1 MNNATKGSFLNICLP
16 SLIYLILGL
25 ISTIMMISHSFKV
38 FMALINIVLIIFW
51 TWILN
56 LICKAGYTWVSW
68 VLVLLPFVIILIA
81 FLYLLSVVKKEDY
94 NKYNEYFVD
103 SGCMKKKI

>member
-1 MNNATKGSFLNICLP
+1 MNNVSNKSFLNICLP

-25 ISTIMMISHSFKV
+25 ISIVMMLFNQIKV
-38 FMALINIVLIIFW
+38 FLTFIQLLLIVFW

-68 VLVLLPFVIILIA
+68 MLLLLPFIIILFA
-81 FLYLLSVVKKEDY
+81 FLYILLTVKKEHHH
-94 NKYNEYFVD
+94 KYREYF
-103 SGCMKKKI
+103 IQY